1 MVQRIEV
8 LPQSARPRRR
18 GWKGLALLAAT
29 AAALLPDTG
38 YDLRSALR
46 FSEWGE
52 RRDTGALAADVTAAV
67 PKIALRTRLMPVTAE
82 EAVRLNNLRAPDTL
96 AVVAARPFTV
106 RDQFRSDPRF
116 LTALQCLTQA
126 IYYEAGF
133 EPDSGQ
139 RAVAQVVLNRV
150 RHPAFPDSVC
160 GVVYQG
166 SELPTGC
173 QFTFTCDGS
182 MSRQPQTTAWD
193 RARRVALSALSGWV
207 EAPVGLST
215 HYHATYVVPYW
226 AAALDK
232 VTLVGSHIFY
242 ALPGRGGGA
251 EAFRANYD
259 FEREFAPAAK
269 TFASQPAESIDG
281 LEDTQRV
288 MAPIVPP
295 VILMADHDSAAR
307 GPLEADR
314 PGPIASDQ
322 SMLRADQQRGVLTVR
337 GADSELLVD

>member
-52 RRDTGALAADVTAAV
+52 RWDAGALAADVTAAV
-67 PKIALRTRLMPVTAE
+67 PKVALRTRLMPVTAE
-82 EAVRLNNLRAPDTL
+82 EAVRLNNLRDADML
-96 AVVAARPFTV
+96 QIVAAKPFAV
-106 RDQFRSDPRF
+106 KDQFRGDPRF
-116 LTALQCLTQA
+116 LSALQCLTQA
-126 IYYEAGF
+126 IYYEAGS
-133 EPDSGQ
+133 EPEAGQ

-150 RHPAFPDSVC
+150 RHPAFPHSVC

-251 EAFRANYD
+251 AAFRANYD

-269 TFASQPAESIDG
+269 TFAAESIDG
-281 LEDTQRV
+281 LEDTQGV

-295 VILMADHDSAAR
+295 VRLMADHDSAAR

-314 PGPIASDQ
+314 SGPMASEQ